1 MLCYTISSSHLWL
14 GKGLRS
20 GNSAGIVL
28 SDDDL
33 ELDDVVGGDL
43 SGDL

>member
-1 MLCYTISSSHLWL
+1 MIARAVVAKPGILIID
-14 GKGLRS
+14 GLLDR
-20 GNSAGIVL
+20 L